1 MKIIYTAHLK
11 FRLKLRNIPYSLP
24 KRLFKDAKEHYYD
37 RLTGHYVAVHN
48 VEFNN
53 KTREFA
59 LTYDRKA
66 DVIEVITVHPIK
78 AYQKIARI
86 NSGRWQRT

>member
-1 MKIIYTAHLK
+1 MPK
-11 FRLKLRNIPYSLP
+11 KLL
-24 KRLFKDAKEHYYD
+24 KDAKEHYYD
-37 RLTGHYVAVHN
+37 RLTGHYVAVHKL
-48 VEFNN
+48 EFNN

-59 LTYDRKA
+59 LTYDRKG

-86 NSGRWQRT
+86 NSGRWQKT

>member
-24 KRLFKDAKEHYYD
+24 KKLLKDAKEHYYD
-37 RLTGHYVAVHN
+37 RLTGYYVAVHKLG
-48 VEFNN
+48 FNN
-53 KTREFA
+53 KIREFA
-59 LTYDRKA
+59 LTYDRKG
-66 DVIEVITVHPIK
+66 DVIEIITVHPIK

-86 NSGRWQRT
+86 NSGRWQKT